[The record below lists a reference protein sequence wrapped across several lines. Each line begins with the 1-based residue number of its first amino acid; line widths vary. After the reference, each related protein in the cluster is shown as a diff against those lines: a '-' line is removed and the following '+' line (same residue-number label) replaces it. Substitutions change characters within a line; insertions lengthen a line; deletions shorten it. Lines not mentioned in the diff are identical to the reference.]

1 MPEKKTEKKKKRT
14 LIRDL
19 GTGAAKNLS
28 KPELKKIKGGCRYGD
43 LKCSKL
49 VYAATKLTITLPPMQ
64 PLPKPK

>member
-1 MPEKKTEKKKKRT
+1 MAEKKTRKKKPRT

-28 KPELKKIKGGCRYGD
+28 KAELKKIQGGKGCRYGD

-49 VYAATKLTITLPPMQ
+49 VFAATKLTITLPPIGG
-64 PLPKPK
+64 